1 MRPCGSSTHS
11 KVPYVPRT
19 CHSDEHETSKQNA
32 HCSRLPG
39 NPEVYCQLSPPWVP
53 RLPPPRRDARG
64 TFSLLITGLTTT
76 SGLVITSGIKAFIA
90 NGGRY
95 MLLLLCADVGASSFC
110 STSRMTSREFE
121 RLSTILNCS
130 FTTAGQFGRS
140 VRECFLLLACVFGCD
155 RRRVALSGVR
165 SRNGWPERPQP
176 TAGGCQSISSTP
188 SGPKMSSSEDP
199 NDSIGPPA

>member
-53 RLPPPRRDARG
+53 RLPPPRRDTRRGARLAG
-64 TFSLLITGLTTT
+64 VCLPDDAVRRHLLLAHHRLDHYLWTCHHLWNQGLHRQWW
-76 SGLVITSGIKAFIA
+76 SIHAAAAL
-90 NGGRY
+90 RRCRR
-95 MLLLLCADVGASSFC
+95 LLLLLHF
-110 STSRMTSREFE
+110 REFE

-130 FTTAGQFGRS
+130 FVGMFLAGM
-140 VRECFLLLACVFGCD
+140 FLAQRLARATPAN
-155 RRRVALSGVR
+155 RRRLPIDLVNTVR
-165 SRNGWPERPQP
+165 SENVLLRRPERLDRAP
-176 TAGGCQSISSTP
+176 GVI
-188 SGPKMSSSEDP
+188 
-199 NDSIGPPA
+199 I